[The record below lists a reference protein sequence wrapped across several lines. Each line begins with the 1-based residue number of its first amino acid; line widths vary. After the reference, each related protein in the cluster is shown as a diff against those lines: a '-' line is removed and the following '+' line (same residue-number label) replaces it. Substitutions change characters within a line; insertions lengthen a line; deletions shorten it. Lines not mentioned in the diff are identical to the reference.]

1 MNILDVDFNAEV
13 EEEEVEVLTGNIFDD
28 PTDFS
33 DNGID
38 PYDDVEDVLD
48 NFDTDSSDGV
58 ILPLADPEEDDM
70 VENEFIADEFEDEP
84 FESDEFDDDLPSEGL
99 YDDEVDD
106 FDYEDE
112 IEIDE
117 PVSIYQDD
125 HNIILEKG
133 DRIRVLCEALSKE
146 TVLAA
151 LVKGGNNQERATQ
164 MVDANFDYIERVYG
178 DQNITPKKAAEIIM
192 SIHEQVHGKRN

>member
-1 MNILDVDFNAEV
+1 MNMFDVDFDAEV
-13 EEEEVEVLTGNIFDD
+13 GEEEVVELTGNIFDD

-33 DNGID
+33 DNGVD

-48 NFDTDSSDGV
+48 NFDTDSSEGV
-58 ILPLADPEEDDM
+58 ILPIEDTDEDGM
-70 VENEFIADEFEDEP
+70 IENEFITDEFEDEP
-84 FESDEFDDDLPSEGL
+84 FESAEFDDEYPSEGL
-99 YDDEVDD
+99 YDDDTED

-151 LVKGGNNQERATQ
+151 LVKGGSNPEEASQ

-178 DQNITPKKAAEIIM
+178 DQNITPRKAAEIIM
-192 SIHEQVHGKRN
+192 TIHEQVHGKRN